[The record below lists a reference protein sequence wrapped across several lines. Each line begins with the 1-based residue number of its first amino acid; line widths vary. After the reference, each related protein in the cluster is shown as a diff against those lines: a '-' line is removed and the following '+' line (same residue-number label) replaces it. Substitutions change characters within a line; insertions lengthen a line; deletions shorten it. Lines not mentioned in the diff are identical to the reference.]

1 MTLSSSYY
9 YKADSSNNNSNSI
22 KGSNFL
28 FLAKKQ
34 KPTNE
39 TTYFVKDFSL
49 FTKFNSNPVPYL
61 ALYKE
66 DQATH

>member
-1 MTLSSSYY
+1 MTSSSSYC
-9 YKADSSNNNSNSI
+9 YKADSSNNSSNSI

-28 FLAKKQ
+28 LLAKKQ

-49 FTKFNSNPVPYL
+49 FTKFPFN
-61 ALYKE
+61 
-66 DQATH
+66 